1 MIGCTDRCH
10 PFVEFARSFIMM
22 YNGQP
27 KWYSRNSSDRLD
39 SQDED
44 RLLTEEDAKESQLM
58 MKLALDPKF
67 KDKFCRAE
75 F

>member
-1 MIGCTDRCH
+1 
-10 PFVEFARSFIMM
+10 MM
-22 YNGQP
+22 YNTQP

-58 MKLALDPKF
+58 MKLVLDPKF

>member
-1 MIGCTDRCH
+1 ML
-10 PFVEFARSFIMM
+10 
-22 YNGQP
+22 YNRQP
-27 KWYSRNSSDRLD
+27 KWYFRNSSDRLD

-58 MKLALDPKF
+58 MKLAFDPKF
-67 KDKFCRAE
+67 KDKFCRTE

>member
-1 MIGCTDRCH
+1 
-10 PFVEFARSFIMM
+10 MM
-22 YNGQP
+22 YNRQP

-44 RLLTEEDAKESQLM
+44 RLLTKEDAKESQLM

-67 KDKFCRAE
+67 KDKFCRAGILGIFTE
-75 F
+75 LNIVVVM

>member
-1 MIGCTDRCH
+1 
-10 PFVEFARSFIMM
+10 MM
-22 YNGQP
+22 YNRQP

-67 KDKFCRAE
+67 KDKFCRAGILGIFTE
-75 F
+75 LNIVVVM

>member
-1 MIGCTDRCH
+1 
-10 PFVEFARSFIMM
+10 MM
-22 YNGQP
+22 YNRQP

-67 KDKFCRAE
+67 KDKFCRTE

>member
-1 MIGCTDRCH
+1 MDEQTGVI
-10 PFVEFARSFIMM
+10 PLLNFARSFIMM
-22 YNGQP
+22 YNRQP